1 MGTRFEM
8 HQRRNDVRTMLETGM
23 ASKKIAPYL
32 MERYDLKR
40 AMAYA
45 LIKEVSDQLMEEM
58 K

>member
-1 MGTRFEM
+1 M
-8 HQRRNDVRTMLETGM
+8 HQRRQDVRTMLETGM

-40 AMAYA
+40 AMAYS

>member
-1 MGTRFEM
+1 M
-8 HQRRNDVRTMLETGM
+8 HQRRQDVRTMLETGM